1 MLRIHI
7 GLNFKNKTTK
17 AFFIGF
23 YNTVLR
29 WMCFWRRFLFNDTT
43 TTEIYTLPLPD
54 ALPIP
59 PVRKELG
66 VRTILNVLEP
76 LTNPARDIVCLNA
89 GAALYAANVAP
100 SMAEGLQ
107 RAQQALASG
116 AALAK
121 LHELVAYT
129 QKLAA

>member
-1 MLRIHI
+1 MAGTRALRVENPDQSKAML
-7 GLNFKNKTTK
+7 L
-17 AFFIGF
+17 A
-23 YNTVLR
+23 VLQG
-29 WMCFWRRFLFNDTT
+29 
-43 TTEIYTLPLPD
+43 E
-54 ALPIP
+54 
-59 PVRKELG
+59 EG
-66 VRTILNVLEP
+66 
-76 LTNPARDIVCLNA
+76 PARDIVCLNA

-100 SMAEGLQ
+100 TMAEGLQ